1 MTQNIAIYPGSFDPI
16 TFGHIDI
23 ITRASKIFDQVILA
37 IAHNNTKN
45 SLFSME
51 KKVEMAKN
59 ELKNL
64 KNVKITDFSGLL
76 VDFARRRKSKI
87 IIRGLR
93 AISDF
98 EYEFQIY
105 NMNSKLDP
113 NLQTIFLP
121 ASTELQFISS
131 KLVKEVV
138 RLKGNVS
145 SFVSPE
151 VEEELKKILLQC

>member
-1 MTQNIAIYPGSFDPI
+1 MTKNIAIYPGSFDPI

-23 ITRASKIFDQVILA
+23 VKRASKIFDRVILA
-37 IAHNNTKN
+37 IAHDNSKN
-45 SLFSME
+45 SFFSME
-51 KKVEMAKN
+51 KKVKMAQN
-59 ELKNL
+59 ELKDL
-64 KNVKITDFSGLL
+64 KNVEVTDFSGLL
-76 VDFARRRKSKI
+76 VDFAKEKNAKI
-87 IIRGLR
+87 TIRGLR

-138 RLKGNVS
+138 RLKGDVS
-145 SFVSPE
+145 DFVSPAIE
-151 VEEELKKILLQC
+151 AELKQILL

>member
-1 MTQNIAIYPGSFDPI
+1 MTNNIAIYPGSFDPI

-23 ITRASKIFDQVILA
+23 ITRASKIFDKVILA
-37 IAHNNTKN
+37 IAYDNAKN

-51 KKVEMAKN
+51 KKIKMAKN
-59 ELKNL
+59 ELQNL
-64 KNVKITDFSGLL
+64 KNVEITDFSGLL
-76 VDFARRRKSKI
+76 VNFAKKNNAKI
-87 IIRGLR
+87 VIRGLR

-98 EYEFQIY
+98 EYEFQIC

-138 RLKGNVS
+138 RLKGDVS
-145 SFVSPE
+145 DFVPSAI
-151 VEEELKKILLQC
+151 EEELKNTLL